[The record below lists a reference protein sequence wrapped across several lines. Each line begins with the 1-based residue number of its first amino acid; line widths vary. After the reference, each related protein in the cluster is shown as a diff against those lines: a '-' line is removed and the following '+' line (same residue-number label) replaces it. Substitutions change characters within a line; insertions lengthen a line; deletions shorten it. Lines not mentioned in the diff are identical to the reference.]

1 MTDINEKEVAVA
13 AKAAEAEA
21 KKAEKEA
28 LAAAKVAE
36 STDFIVEDPQIL
48 RPKELPLI
56 IKPAKG
62 TDWANPQQ
70 AAFAATLNG
79 YAYKNPEKWASKK
92 TALLAQLKELGTNPG
107 LIQRLQGV
115 DMNLKFNNKLAQ

>member
-1 MTDINEKEVAVA
+1 MTDIKEKEVA
-13 AKAAEAEA
+13 KATKE
-21 KKAEKEA
+21 AEKEV
-28 LAAAKVAE
+28 AKAE

-48 RPKELPLI
+48 RPKELPLV

-115 DMNLKFNNKLAQ
+115 DMNLKFSNKLVQD